1 MKYWLLP
8 SMLAVVSLS
17 AYSDSSKDWVP
28 VGDVR
33 NNSQQQAPASNTL
46 YQELLL
52 QNETMQQEIAE
63 LRSKV
68 EEQEHMLTQLKN
80 QQQQR
85 YLDLDKRLSAL
96 AKGQGTMQPLPAKL
110 GSKGGKTST
119 RKNSAKLS
127 ADDLYDQ
134 AMASIKAR
142 NFDAAIEDFNLF
154 QKKYAKHN
162 LLPNVL
168 YWVGEAHYSKQETD
182 SAEASFTEVTKRFP
196 KHNKTPGAQYKLA
209 LIKARKG
216 NTKEAK
222 VLLEQVIANKETSAL
237 VLRQAK
243 KQLSKY

>member
-28 VGDVR
+28 VGEVR
-33 NNSQQQAPASNTL
+33 SNNQQQAPANSAL

-68 EEQEHMLTQLKN
+68 EEQEHMLTQMKT

-96 AKGQGTMQPLPAKL
+96 AKGQGTIKPLPPR
-110 GSKGGKTST
+110 GGNKTSK
-119 RKNSAKLS
+119 RKNSDKLS

-142 NFDAAIEDFNLF
+142 DFDAAIEDFNLF

-182 SAEASFTEVTKRFP
+182 SAEASFTEVAKRFP

-222 VLLEQVIANKETSAL
+222 ALLEKVIANKETSAL